1 MTVEIQLFYLD
12 IKTNVGRDILCSYML
27 LVCEVYVNNNGKSLI
42 NNKTLILQLNTAL
55 LMLLINV
62 FSDKLVYIIIVS
74 TYYNL

>member
-1 MTVEIQLFYLD
+1 
-12 IKTNVGRDILCSYML
+12 ML